1 MTPRLWQRQPGETPA
16 DFTAFAACLRLKG
29 RRSHRATAEQT
40 GRSLGAVRRLSAK
53 FNWPGRVAAFERRL
67 ADATQDALDHVIR
80 AAITTSQ
87 SDLEQFRIKEFVLAH
102 QIIHA
107 SKRWLELA
115 SNPRRRQVS
124 LAQIC
129 RLTELAFKL
138 KCLATG
144 MPFGDEPRRRKR
156 PEDRPGYWTGP
167 SVEEALQKIYGD
179 NSPAAASPPAAGRDG
194 RAAPSAPA
202 SSPPS
207 PSLEVESSM
216 SNVGCSPPASA
227 PSSTLNHPSSPSTSA
242 PPPPRCDAWRRL
254 NRQLRR
260 QQEFGRLI
268 Y

>member
-1 MTPRLWQRQPGETPA
+1 MTPRLWQRQPDETPA
-16 DFTAFAACLRLKG
+16 DFTAFAAYLRLKG

-144 MPFGDEPRRRKR
+144 MPFGSEPRRRKR

-167 SVEEALQKIYGD
+167 SVEEALQKIYG
-179 NSPAAASPPAAGRDG
+179 SPLPGESPPPGGVIASGAATV
-194 RAAPSAPA
+194 PA
-202 SSPPS
+202 SH
-207 PSLEVESSM
+207 
-216 SNVGCSPPASA
+216 
-227 PSSTLNHPSSPSTSA
+227 SSTAINSLSLTSPRNVHA
-242 PPPPRCDAWRRL
+242 
-254 NRQLRR
+254 Q
-260 QQEFGRLI
+260 
-268 Y
+268 